1 MERTS
6 WSAARGVEVVGAV
19 DVVDVAEVGTSDGD
33 TVLLVGETADAEVV
47 ESGSCVAVSESLL
60 DEHPDN
66 PSTIAPTTD
75 TVGAQRRVIP

>member
-6 WSAARGVEVVGAV
+6 WSAARGVEVVGAA
-19 DVVDVAEVGTSDGD
+19 DVVDVAEVGTADGD
-33 TVLLVGETADAEVV
+33 TALLVGEATDAEVV
-47 ESGSCVAVSESLL
+47 ESGSCVAVSESLP

-75 TVGAQRRVIP
+75 TVGAQRRVTP